1 MPSQKELVQKIC
13 NMSGNT
19 FNALMVHLRLFKTKH
34 HDVFLCKKHPNAN
47 LTSPDFNPADTKP
60 MYVILGGPKATR
72 YTFDALVVHLR
83 LFKAKHPDAAM
94 VLKGF
99 QQNIPI
105 NNDVVSDEADTTVG
119 MKRKTRDEEG
129 EDPKKRSPDPDCRPP
144 VVEEDT
150 YWNDRGKYQKEFDE
164 LCEKLVPTSG
174 KCDTVA
180 GEILRAAS
188 KLLWDINNNGVG
200 WNNTSGALNYLIAKK
215 VVNSEEVEEL
225 YPCTRKIVIGDV
237 ESINKKMYPM
247 VNAIIDMACEFI
259 HNNPIVIKE
268 KNTEDIWNYAEEDG
282 VACEG
287 HECECTSLDVG
298 CESVVIRYRERFD
311 KFLCEQCWEEESEEE
326 ESEEEEF

>member
-1 MPSQKELVQKIC
+1 
-13 NMSGNT
+13 
-19 FNALMVHLRLFKTKH
+19 MVHLRLFKT
-34 HDVFLCKKHPNAN
+34 KHPNAN

-60 MYVILGGPKATR
+60 MYVILENYPKATR

-83 LFKAKHPDAAM
+83 LFKAKHPDAPM
-94 VLKGF
+94 VLKGL

-129 EDPKKRSPDPDCRPP
+129 EDLQN
-144 VVEEDT
+144 VEEDT
-150 YWNDRGKYQKEFDE
+150 YWNDRGKYQKEYDE

-188 KLLWDINNNGVG
+188 KLLWDFNNNGVG

-215 VVNSEEVEEL
+215 VVNSEEVEEI
-225 YPCTRKIVIGDV
+225 YPCTRKIVFGDV
-237 ESINKKMYPM
+237 ESINKKMYPV
-247 VNAIIDMACEFI
+247 VNAIVDRACEFI
-259 HNNPIVIKE
+259 HNNPVVITE

-287 HECECTSLDVG
+287 HECECTSLNCD
-298 CESVVIRYRERFD
+298 SDWLRYRECFD
-311 KFLCEQCWEEESEEE
+311 KTLCDLCEQCWEEESESEE
-326 ESEEEEF
+326 SESEEEEEEEF

>member
-1 MPSQKELVQKIC
+1 M
-13 NMSGNT
+13 
-19 FNALMVHLRLFKTKH
+19 
-34 HDVFLCKKHPNAN
+34 
-47 LTSPDFNPADTKP
+47 
-60 MYVILGGPKATR
+60 
-72 YTFDALVVHLR
+72 
-83 LFKAKHPDAAM
+83 
-94 VLKGF
+94 
-99 QQNIPI
+99 
-105 NNDVVSDEADTTVG
+105 
-119 MKRKTRDEEG
+119 
-129 EDPKKRSPDPDCRPP
+129 
-144 VVEEDT
+144 
-150 YWNDRGKYQKEFDE
+150 
-164 LCEKLVPTSG
+164 PTSG

-188 KLLWDINNNGVG
+188 KLLWDFNNNGVG

-225 YPCTRKIVIGDV
+225 YPCTRLLINDDSDQHPVVNTIVDR
-237 ESINKKMYPM
+237 
-247 VNAIIDMACEFI
+247 ACEFI
-259 HNNPIVIKE
+259 HNNPVVIKE

>member
-1 MPSQKELVQKIC
+1 
-13 NMSGNT
+13 
-19 FNALMVHLRLFKTKH
+19 
-34 HDVFLCKKHPNAN
+34 
-47 LTSPDFNPADTKP
+47 
-60 MYVILGGPKATR
+60 
-72 YTFDALVVHLR
+72 VVHLR
-83 LFKAKHPDAAM
+83 LFKAKHPDAPM
-94 VLKGF
+94 VLKGL
-99 QQNIPI
+99 QQTIPT

-150 YWNDRGKYQKEFDE
+150 YWNDRGKYQKEYDE

-188 KLLWDINNNGVG
+188 KLLWDFNNNGVG

-215 VVNSEEVEEL
+215 VVNSEEVEEI
-225 YPCTRKIVIGDV
+225 YPCTRKIVFGDV
-237 ESINKKMYPM
+237 ESINKKMYPV
-247 VNAIIDMACEFI
+247 VNAIVDRACEFI
-259 HNNPIVIKE
+259 HNNPVVITE

-287 HECECTSLDVG
+287 HECECTTLNCGGDSEYL
-298 CESVVIRYRERFD
+298 RYRECFD
-311 KFLCEQCWEEESEEE
+311 KFLCEQCWEEESE
-326 ESEEEEF
+326 SEEEEEEEF

>member
-1 MPSQKELVQKIC
+1 
-13 NMSGNT
+13 MSGIT
-19 FNALMVHLRLFKTKH
+19 FNALMVHLRLFKT
-34 HDVFLCKKHPNAN
+34 KHPNAN

-129 EDPKKRSPDPDCRPP
+129 EDDLQN
-144 VVEEDT
+144 VEEDT
-150 YWNDRGKYQKEFDE
+150 YWNDRGKYQKEYDE

-188 KLLWDINNNGVG
+188 KLLWDFNNNGVG

-237 ESINKKMYPM
+237 ESINKKMYPV
-247 VNAIIDMACEFI
+247 VNAIVDRACEFI
-259 HNNPIVIKE
+259 HNNPVVIKE

-298 CESVVIRYRERFD
+298 CESVVLRYRECFD
-311 KFLCEQCWEEESEEE
+311 KFLCEQCWEEESEEL
-326 ESEEEEF
+326 ESEEEEEDEF

>member
-129 EDPKKRSPDPDCRPP
+129 EDLQN
-144 VVEEDT
+144 VEEDT
-150 YWNDRGKYQKEFDE
+150 YWNDRGKYQKEYDE

-188 KLLWDINNNGVG
+188 KLLWDFNNNGVG

-298 CESVVIRYRERFD
+298 CESVVLRYRECFD

-326 ESEEEEF
+326 EF